1 MERDFG
7 FYQPKNVK
15 RGIKSISWI
24 IFLKSI
30 QRSDSEASEMEIP
43 MFVLLLN
50 QNFISM
56 MFRNL
61 LVCCCMILFSSS
73 SIAQTDTMP
82 AELNKTNDWPEL
94 RRYRSANAALKPVSE
109 SENRVVFMGNSIT
122 DGWINKSPDFFSENP
137 YLDRGIGG
145 QTTPQMLIRF
155 RQDVIDLHPKVVV
168 ILAGIN
174 DIAGNTGPS
183 NLAMI
188 EDNLASMA
196 QLAKANGI
204 KVVLCSVLPA
214 AAFPWRPEVNPVQ
227 KVIDLNKWIK
237 DFAQQNNFVYVN
249 YYDAMV
255 DERKGLPEKY
265 SGDGVHPN
273 EAGYKIMEPLVQKGI
288 EKALH
293 QKK

>member
-1 MERDFG
+1 M
-7 FYQPKNVK
+7 KNV
-15 RGIKSISWI
+15 
-24 IFLKSI
+24 
-30 QRSDSEASEMEIP
+30 
-43 MFVLLLN
+43 LN
-50 QNFISM
+50 
-56 MFRNL
+56 
-61 LVCCCMILFSSS
+61 
-73 SIAQTDTMP
+73 
-82 AELNKTNDWPEL
+82 EKNDWPNL
-94 RRYRSANAALKPVSE
+94 RRYRTENAKLSSSPAAA
-109 SENRVVFMGNSIT
+109 RVVFMGNSIT
-122 DGWINKSPDFFSENP
+122 DGWINKSPDFFSKNP
-137 YLDRGIGG
+137 YIDRGIGG

-155 RQDVIDLHPKVVV
+155 RQDVINLNPEVVV

-183 NLAMI
+183 SLEMI
-188 EDNLASMA
+188 EDNLSSMA

-214 AAFPWRPEVNPVQ
+214 AAFPWRPEVDPAQ

-237 DFAQQNNFVYVN
+237 DFAQKNNFVYVN

-255 DERKGLPEKY
+255 DKRKGLPEKL
-265 SGDGVHPN
+265 SADGVHPN